1 MILVR
6 MAADRLIHMPPH
18 AEMDSDMPEWEYT
31 ARMMEEMRG
40 LAVADIE
47 PMAAELERC
56 IAMEANR

>member
-1 MILVR
+1 MI
-6 MAADRLIHMPPH
+6 ADRLIHMPPH
-18 AEMDSDMPEWEYT
+18 AELVRMAMDSDMPEWEYT